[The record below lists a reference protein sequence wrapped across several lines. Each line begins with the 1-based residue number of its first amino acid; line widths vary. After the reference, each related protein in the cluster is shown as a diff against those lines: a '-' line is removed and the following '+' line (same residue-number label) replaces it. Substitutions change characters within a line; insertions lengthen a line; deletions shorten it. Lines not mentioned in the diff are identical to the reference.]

1 MKGTVNM
8 ESSHENDEIKEQP
21 SLFSL
26 SCESGEF
33 SPYIHA
39 EEATAVRFPCKE
51 NGRRNIITCKDEDLD
66 EFLTEIGTLD
76 MHTAHIQGADL
87 AFAEQIPV
95 IPKSF
100 FESPPTLVSQ
110 ETVGIPLSNIF
121 VSSPLELRDG
131 QYRISPNLQI
141 NTDVLRNPVFRN
153 KKVILMFD
161 ARDALLEH
169 LWWDRDNFKLFET
182 LAGIGFYAITTP
194 NFSLFK
200 GECPIG
206 HAWNIKKGLIFGV
219 ELEKLGAT
227 VIPHVYAV
235 HQKQLERWCD
245 WLQKHP
251 SVKNIAMNCQ
261 LQRKSIVGRNIADTA
276 LRYLLTNT
284 DVHILLNGSD
294 KRILARLKE
303 FKGRLH
309 TASSGAFKKM
319 EIMRSPQ
326 SEYRVPISSDTIYA
340 TQPL

>member
-1 MKGTVNM
+1 M
-8 ESSHENDEIKEQP
+8 ESSRENDEMDQQP

-26 SCESGEF
+26 SCESGKF
-33 SPYIHA
+33 SPHVHA

-51 NGRRNIITCKDEDLD
+51 NGRRNTITCKDENLD

-87 AFAEQIPV
+87 PLAEQILV
-95 IPKSF
+95 IPKNF

-110 ETVGIPLSNIF
+110 EMVGIPLSGIF
-121 VSSPLELRDG
+121 VSRPLELRDG
-131 QYRISPNLQI
+131 QYRVSPNLQI
-141 NTDVLRNPVFRN
+141 NTDVLRNCVFQN

-161 ARDALLEH
+161 ERDALLEH
-169 LWWDRDNFKLFET
+169 LWWDRDDLKLFKT
-182 LAGIGFYAITTP
+182 LAGMGFCAVTTP

-219 ELEKLGAT
+219 ELEKLGVT

-235 HQKQLERWCD
+235 HQRQLERWCD
-245 WLQKHP
+245 WLQKHHG
-251 SVKNIAMNCQ
+251 VKNIAMNCQ
-261 LQRKSIVGRNIADTA
+261 LQRKSIVGRNITVTA
-276 LRYLLTNT
+276 LQYLLTNT

-294 KRILARLKE
+294 KRILARLEE

-309 TASSGAFKKM
+309 AASSGVFKNM
-319 EIMRSPQ
+319 EILRSPQ
-326 SEYRVPISSDTIYA
+326 LVVSESFSRKVPA
-340 TQPL
+340 TL